1 LCRLVTSLF
10 IRSDPKTM
18 RLQGKTI
25 LITAAGQG
33 IGRASALACH
43 REGARVIATDVQ
55 PALLHSLAEETPGLQ
70 ARVLDVRDGAAIDA
84 LARELPPLDGLY
96 NCAGFVHDGSIL
108 ACDEKDWDFSF
119 ELNVKSMYR
128 VARAFLPGMLDKA
141 AAGAPV
147 SLLNMASMASSIKG
161 FPNRFAYGTTKAA
174 VIGMTKAIAADF
186 VTRGLRCNALCPGT
200 VDTPS
205 LRGRIANAPDPVQA
219 EKNFI
224 ARQPMGRLATVDD
237 ITPMV
242 VYLLSDESRFVTG
255 QALLVDG
262 GVTI

>member
-1 LCRLVTSLF
+1 
-10 IRSDPKTM
+10 M

-33 IGRASALACH
+33 IGRASALACL
-43 REGARVIATDVQ
+43 REGARVIATDLQ
-55 PALLHSLAEETPGLQ
+55 PALLETLAQEAPGLQ
-70 ARVLDVRDGAAIDA
+70 TAMLDVRDGAAIES
-84 LARELPPLDGLY
+84 LARQLPPLDGLF
-96 NCAGFVHDGSIL
+96 NCAGFVHEGSIL
-108 ACDEKDWDFSF
+108 ACDESAWDFSF
-119 ELNVKSMYR
+119 DLNVKSMYR
-128 VARAFLPGMLDKA
+128 MTRAFLPGLLDKA
-141 AAGAPV
+141 AGGGTASV
-147 SLLNMASMASSIKG
+147 LNMASMASSIKG
-161 FPNRFAYGTTKAA
+161 FPNRFAYGATKAA
-174 VIGMTKAIAADF
+174 VIGMTKSIAADF

-255 QALLVDG
+255 QAVSVDG